1 MRSGLLDPS
10 VDIPEIEVS
19 FTNGLKQ
26 NLMLK
31 HFDAIPNSDSADKSQ
46 LCNYMGHLEGDEE
59 NSVVAVTGCLMGD
72 DKMHITLLSKH
83 SPLHKSFSLDK
94 NGVTKHIEIQSE
106 AKSRAASIDDG
117 KDNDFDSDG
126 SVANDEWEAA
136 AAKVSSAETSTVPAI
151 ITLRMRLGYDKEVKN
166 YFETNGGNVDN
177 WLAEVM
183 THSQAHY
190 LHSSLKHQI
199 ILEVRKSENPIKVQL
214 ILIKY
219 NYKTSIKSKIFS
231 PI

>member
-1 MRSGLLDPS
+1 MRSEIIDPS

-26 NLMLK
+26 KMKLK

-59 NSVVAVTGCLMGD
+59 NSIVSVTGCLMGD
-72 DKMHITLLSKH
+72 DKMHITLLCKD

-94 NGVTKHIEIQSE
+94 NGITKHIKIKSE
-106 AKSRAASIDDG
+106 ARSRAATFADG
-117 KDNDFDSDG
+117 SDNDFDSDD
-126 SVANDEWEAA
+126 SVSNDKWEAA
-136 AAKVSSAETSTVPAI
+136 AQVNSAETSAVPAI
-151 ITLRMRLGYDKEVKN
+151 ITLRMRLGYDKAVKS
-166 YFETNGGNVDN
+166 YFETNGGNVDK

-183 THSQAHY
+183 THFQAHY

-199 ILEVRKSENPIKVQL
+199 IFEVRKSENPNTTCL
-214 ILIKY
+214 ILISKY
-219 NYKTSIKSKIFS
+219 E
-231 PI
+231 